1 MLEDELELLGKI
13 ILRKLNEEFDLKHLS
28 GNLIRTIRVES
39 SSDEI
44 KIHIPAEI
52 YDVLEYKRRG
62 VVVPTGEGS
71 YASKLDIEGSSYM
84 VGSKRYSPH
93 NHIGYINKVV
103 NEAIEEWS
111 HRLPSGSEMKVE
123 G

>member
-1 MLEDELELLGKI
+1 MLEKELELLSNI

-52 YDVLEYKRRG
+52 YDMLEYSKRG
-62 VVVPTGEGS
+62 VVIPTGEGS
-71 YASKLDIEGSSYM
+71 YASKLDIEGSSYTI
-84 VGSKRYSPH
+84 GNKKYSPR
-93 NHIGYINKVV
+93 NHIGYINKII
-103 NEAIEEWS
+103 NDSIMEWTS
-111 HRLPSGSEMKVE
+111 MLPGGSQIRVE